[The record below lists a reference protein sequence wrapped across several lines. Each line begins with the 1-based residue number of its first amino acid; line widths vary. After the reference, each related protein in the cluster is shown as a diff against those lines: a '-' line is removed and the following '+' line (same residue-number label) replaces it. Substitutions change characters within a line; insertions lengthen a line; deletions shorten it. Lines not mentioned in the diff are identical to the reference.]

1 MSEKNKYKE
10 IYDSNIIYPSINH
23 KCGVVIEDNKAY
35 KCPPNKFCNV
45 SGFCE
50 NIECYQYG
58 YGSPY
63 EIKID
68 ISKFDGNDVSRNSLG
83 CNYPIST
90 DGKCGLDNNNTKCPD
105 KQCCSIKDTCG
116 YDKESCI
123 SITTS
128 NSPKAITNRNVYS
141 NYKDVYDFEDEFIK
155 KIHYKYIDS
164 NKFEKSTDGSCG
176 IDLMNEKIK
185 KCPDNKCCISYKCE
199 SGEKCNNADPNSK
212 LHGDKTNNTNNTN
225 SYFLSTEIIAGVVI
239 GCVLFIF
246 LIIFLYLNNIIKY

>member
-212 LHGDKTNNTNNTN
+212 LHGDKTNDTNL
-225 SYFLSTEIIAGVVI
+225 YFLSTEIIAGVVI